1 MCNEGMMT
9 FTKFENVTSPSSL
22 ESITFYFSKC
32 CSFELI
38 DKIDSFKGYST
49 MGDEHG
55 VSTTCQ
61 PKEIKI
67 KNNIKKMK
75 NQIEIKMWKI
85 KKKTKLQQNLIFK
98 HSKYVF
104 PMSVLMNHTPFFKV
118 FNLGFGV
125 RKTSKEMN

>member
-1 MCNEGMMT
+1 
-9 FTKFENVTSPSSL
+9 
-22 ESITFYFSKC
+22 
-32 CSFELI
+32 
-38 DKIDSFKGYST
+38 
-49 MGDEHG
+49 
-55 VSTTCQ
+55 
-61 PKEIKI
+61 
-67 KNNIKKMK
+67 MK